1 MMNLGA
7 PGNAGKEQGCFLL
20 ENCWGSRALHLP
32 AASNTALR
40 IGSTRGPGGFLG
52 EQSSGT
58 NPVLSDLSPGSRDSF
73 PEFSNNPLF
82 TSWLIFGVSQLL
94 WALAAV
100 VSSTALLQPL
110 HFGRGSIQ
118 GTKLWQERGG
128 CAVPQAEPSATLPC
142 PSPKSAKTSREM

>member
-1 MMNLGA
+1 MNLGA

-73 PEFSNNPLF
+73 PEFSSNPLF
-82 TSWLIFGVSQLL
+82 TSWLIFGVSQSFSGL
-94 WALAAV
+94 WQPLSA
-100 VSSTALLQPL
+100 ALLCSSL
-110 HFGRGSIQ
+110 YILAGEASKGRSFGRNEVGVLCHRLS
-118 GTKLWQERGG
+118 
-128 CAVPQAEPSATLPC
+128 PLP
-142 PSPKSAKTSREM
+142 PAPALNQPKPAGKCRK